1 VLVGVGTNST
11 AGTVARTRSLSRLG
25 VDGVMAVTPYYN
37 RPPQEGLYRHFMA
50 VADASDVPVILYN
63 VPGRTGVD
71 LLPATIARLAAHPR
85 IVAVKEATG
94 SVARG
99 QEVLAACG
107 AAFTLLSGDDASS
120 IALMGI
126 GASGVISV
134 SANVVPRRMREAC
147 ALALR
152 HDMAAA
158 IAIDSTLQALHRD
171 LFIEASPIPV
181 KWAVGQLGLI
191 GTTLRLPLVDLT
203 PAHGDTVRRAMRA
216 AGIEFKDQAA

>member
-1 VLVGVGTNST
+1 
-11 AGTVARTRSLSRLG
+11 
-25 VDGVMAVTPYYN
+25 
-37 RPPQEGLYRHFMA
+37 MA
-50 VADASDVPVILYN
+50 VADASEVPVILYN

-71 LLPATIARLAAHPR
+71 LLPVTIARLAAHPR

-94 SVARG
+94 SIARG

-107 AAFTLLSGDDASS
+107 AGFTLLSGDDASS

-134 SANVVPRRMREAC
+134 SANVVPRRMHEAC

-152 HDMAAA
+152 QDMAAA

-181 KWAVGQLGLI
+181 KWAVGQLGLV

-203 PAHGDTVRRAMRA
+203 PALGDTVRRAMRA